1 MSTDK
6 VICTI
11 DNGVIFRQPM
21 DMEGLAPCPHEGAD
35 IRVMVHVADAANK
48 YNAITTHTVESNVVV
63 FAVNAFGD
71 LPLSLNELY
80 MAFDTGNHY
89 RPIHW

>member
-11 DNGVIFRQPM
+11 DNYVIFRQPR
-21 DMEGLAPCPHEGAD
+21 DMEGLAPCSHKEAES
-35 IRVMVHVADAANK
+35 RVMVHVADAANK
-48 YNAITTHTVESNVVV
+48 YNSVDSNVVV

-71 LPLSLNELY
+71 LTASPNEL
-80 MAFDTGNHY
+80 
-89 RPIHW
+89 

>member
-11 DNGVIFRQPM
+11 DFDVIFRKPM
-21 DMEGLAPCPHEGAD
+21 DMEGLDPCSHEEAD
-35 IRVMVHVADAANK
+35 IRVMVHVADAANT
-48 YNAITTHTVESNVVV
+48 YNSITTRTVDTNVVV

-71 LPLSLNELY
+71 LTSSLNEL
-80 MAFDTGNHY
+80 
-89 RPIHW
+89 